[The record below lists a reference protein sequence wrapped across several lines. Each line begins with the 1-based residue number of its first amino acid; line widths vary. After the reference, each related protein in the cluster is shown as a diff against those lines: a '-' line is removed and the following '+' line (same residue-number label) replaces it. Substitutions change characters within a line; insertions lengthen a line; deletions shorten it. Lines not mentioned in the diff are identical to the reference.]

1 MEEELVKKI
10 TALEQKIDEMYKITM
25 AAKKMFIWSLVLSLL
40 FFVIPLIILMF
51 ILPSMLDTMTSA
63 YSELL

>member
-51 ILPSMLDTMTSA
+51 ILPSMLDTMTSN
-63 YSELL
+63 YSGLL

>member
-1 MEEELVKKI
+1 MDEELAKKI
-10 TALEQKIDEMYKITM
+10 GDLEQKIDEMHKM
-25 AAKKMFIWSLVLSLL
+25 SLAAKKMFIWSLVLSLL

-63 YSELL
+63 YSGLL